1 MLPNKDAEP
10 AISLCSFIRLRRHAS
25 TFWLSKAKTASIRVH
40 TRSRIIIMYINT
52 SFTNFT
58 ENAKMCYE
66 QIMKRHHYMQIVS
79 AIFISLPSNVDA
91 RFWLNSVHLNSPSS
105 RSRWWRRV
113 RRFIV
118 LHLINSSSRRRFCSC
133 SSFAETSM
141 TKTDICH
148 QMQKVV
154 AVHAHTHP
162 FNGPLSGTTRVSR
175 YKTNLDFTEARDSEW
190 QWHQLGRMQVCTS
203 LQTDNHAST
212 PPLCF
217 YRPDALPAAQPTA
230 SQHWRPKVGAV
241 PRAKDRVADATYRV
255 MVRIPTA
262 CRIFPMLYNGRKAF
276 F

>member
-1 MLPNKDAEP
+1 
-10 AISLCSFIRLRRHAS
+10 
-25 TFWLSKAKTASIRVH
+25 
-40 TRSRIIIMYINT
+40 
-52 SFTNFT
+52 
-58 ENAKMCYE
+58 MCYE

-154 AVHAHTHP
+154 AVHAHTHTRLTALCP
-162 FNGPLSGTTRVSR
+162 GLPGWADTKPIWILLKQETVSGSGISWVVCKSAPHSRQTTTPAPHHSV
-175 YKTNLDFTEARDSEW
+175 FT
-190 QWHQLGRMQVCTS
+190 GRMPFLPPNQ
-203 LQTDNHAST
+203 QHHST
-212 PPLCF
+212 EGLKLVQ
-217 YRPDALPAAQPTA
+217 YRERKTA
-230 SQHWRPKVGAV
+230 SLMP
-241 PRAKDRVADATYRV
+241 
-255 MVRIPTA
+255 PTE
-262 CRIFPMLYNGRKAF
+262 
-276 F
+276 